1 MLFSSEI
8 FGAWIATF
16 LTLAIF
22 SYLYDDNPFYKAAEH
37 IYVGVSAGYWACL
50 SFWTQV
56 QPNLFGR
63 LWPRLPED
71 VEMGALLKMWY
82 GIYDFL
88 GILND
93 GIFPEG
99 GIVGHTE
106 IRWIYLIPLAL
117 GVMML
122 LRLVPKVGWL
132 ARWSLAYIVGMAAGL
147 RFYGYLNSDVIE
159 QVKASTVDFS
169 GSPGSIIGGLLVV
182 FGTLAGLVYFFF
194 SKAHTGAIGKISK
207 LGIYFLMI
215 SFGASFGF
223 TVMGRISLLIG
234 RLEMLMDYSH
244 VEYLYSTWW
253 ILGLMIVLLAV
264 WAFSGRG
271 KKGELSA

>member
-1 MLFSSEI
+1 MLVSSEI
-8 FGAWIATF
+8 LGAWIATF

-37 IYVGVSAGYWACL
+37 IYVGVSAGYWACIA
-50 SFWTQV
+50 FWNQV

-71 VEMGALLKMWY
+71 AEMGLLMKIWY
-82 GIYDFL
+82 GIYGFL
-88 GILND
+88 GIFSKNV
-93 GIFPEG
+93 FPEG
-99 GIVGHTE
+99 GIEGHTD
-106 IRWIYLIPLAL
+106 IHWMYLIPLAL
-117 GVMML
+117 GIMML

-132 ARWSLAYIVGMAAGL
+132 ARWALAYIVGMAAGL

-182 FGTLAGLVYFFF
+182 LGTLAGLVYFFF

-234 RLEMLMDYSH
+234 RLEMLMDYTHSEFLH
-244 VEYLYSTWW
+244 STWW
-253 ILGLMIVLLAV
+253 LLGIMIILLGI
-264 WAFSGRG
+264 WAFTGKGR
-271 KKGELSA
+271 KTELPA